1 MKVILLVAALLA
13 VLAAAPNGA
22 RADSSPDPGG
32 PAVWPLDPRP
42 VVVRRFEPP
51 ASSWGPGHRGVDLLG
66 RPGQPVRS
74 ALAGTV
80 TFAGALAGR
89 GVVVVDH
96 GSTRTT
102 YEPVAPSVAVGA
114 VVRTGGVLGTL
125 QTGRSHCFP
134 RTCLHWG
141 LISGGDRY
149 LDPLSL
155 LGVAPVRLLPITLP
169 LALTPWG
176 ALAGMPFAAFPP

>member
-13 VLAAAPNGA
+13 VLAAAPGNA
-22 RADSSPDPGG
+22 RATAPAEGPG

-51 ASSWGPGHRGVDLLG
+51 TSTWGPGHRGVDLLG
-66 RPGQPVRS
+66 RPGQPVLS

-80 TFAGALAGR
+80 TFAGTLAGR

-96 GSTRTT
+96 GTTRTT
-102 YEPVAPSVAVGA
+102 YEPVDPVVTVGQD
-114 VVRTGGVLGTL
+114 VRTGTVLGHL
-125 QTGRSHCFP
+125 ETGLSHCFP
-134 RTCLHWG
+134 RSCLHWG
-141 LISGGDRY
+141 LLRGADY

-155 LGVAPVRLLPITLP
+155 LGWAPLRLLP
-169 LALTPWG
+169 LAVPPMLMPWG
-176 ALAGMPFAAFPP
+176 APAGMPLAAFLR

>member
-1 MKVILLVAALLA
+1 MKVILLVTALLA
-13 VLAAAPNGA
+13 VLAAAPGNA
-22 RADSSPDPGG
+22 RAEAPTTPPG
-32 PAVWPLDPRP
+32 PAAWPLDPRP

-51 ASSWGPGHRGVDLLG
+51 TSAWGPGHRGVDLLG
-66 RPGQPVRS
+66 RPGQHVVS
-74 ALAGTV
+74 TLAGTV
-80 TFAGALAGR
+80 TFAGTLAGR

-102 YEPVAPSVAVGA
+102 YEPVDPVVTVGT

-141 LISGGDRY
+141 LIRGDRY
-149 LDPLSL
+149 LDPLAL
-155 LGVAPVRLLPITLP
+155 LGIAPVRLLPLTLP
-169 LALTPWG
+169 YRLTPWG
-176 ALAGMPFAAFPP
+176 VLVGTPFAAFPP